1 MTRIP
6 VLIVGGGP
14 SGLVLASWLRRQNV
28 ALRVIDKGEF
38 RASDSRAIVMHARTL
53 ELYQKLGLADEVIA
67 DGKQMV
73 AANLWVQ
80 GRHRVR
86 LPIGEIGTR
95 ITPYPFL
102 HVYPQ
107 DRHEKLLEEKLAEDG
122 VIVERNTELLDFTD
136 HGDYVS
142 YTLLRNDTQARE
154 ENCEA
159 QYIIG
164 CDGASSTVRRGLE
177 NIQFPGETYQPLF
190 YVADVEAS
198 GPTINGEVHVSLHS
212 SDFLLIFAYDDSSRV
227 RVIGIVSDRPNNAPP
242 ETLTFEDVVGT
253 AIASLKIKVEKVN
266 WFSTYRVH
274 HRVASHFRSG
284 RVFLVGDA
292 GHIHSPAGGQ
302 GMNTGIGDAVNLA
315 WKLAAVLQGY
325 ADSSLLDSYEAERIS
340 FARTLTQ
347 RTDQAFS
354 IATSRGF
361 LADIVRTYMVPLIL
375 PILIRLPGAT
385 DYAFRVLSQTQITY
399 RGTAGVG
406 GVAGQVHGGDRLPY
420 TTANGAD
427 NYATLSPIAWQV
439 HVYGTPKEEMK
450 QWCKEK
456 GVALHAFDWTAEYKS
471 VGFAQDA
478 AYLLRPDGYV
488 AFANLS
494 GMPAEFEGYLSAHGI
509 RNLST

>member
-227 RVIGIVSDRPNNAPP
+227 RVIGIV
-242 ETLTFEDVVGT
+242 
-253 AIASLKIKVEKVN
+253 
-266 WFSTYRVH
+266 
-274 HRVASHFRSG
+274 
-284 RVFLVGDA
+284 
-292 GHIHSPAGGQ
+292 
-302 GMNTGIGDAVNLA
+302 
-315 WKLAAVLQGY
+315 
-325 ADSSLLDSYEAERIS
+325 
-340 FARTLTQ
+340 
-347 RTDQAFS
+347 
-354 IATSRGF
+354 
-361 LADIVRTYMVPLIL
+361 ADI
-375 PILIRLPGAT
+375 
-385 DYAFRVLSQTQITY
+385 
-399 RGTAGVG
+399 
-406 GVAGQVHGGDRLPY
+406 
-420 TTANGAD
+420 
-427 NYATLSPIAWQV
+427 
-439 HVYGTPKEEMK
+439 
-450 QWCKEK
+450 
-456 GVALHAFDWTAEYKS
+456 
-471 VGFAQDA
+471 
-478 AYLLRPDGYV
+478 
-488 AFANLS
+488 
-494 GMPAEFEGYLSAHGI
+494 
-509 RNLST
+509 